1 MHSRDT
7 AEQRTQATA
16 GPAQR
21 RMTYLPRTDGVTFR
35 CEACEAELHDLRAVF
50 LAHRSGAGWR
60 IECAQHEDAERQ
72 VDGGTLFG
80 GGLHALEIYGELAR
94 TRGFDAVDLFKAF
107 LRLRAQAS
115 GLFVPPEPPARAA
128 GR

>member
-7 AEQRTQATA
+7 AEQRKRITA
-16 GPAQR
+16 DPVRR
-21 RMTYLPRTDGVTFR
+21 RMTYLPRIDGVTFR
-35 CEACEAELHDLRAVF
+35 CEACGADLHDLRSVF

-80 GGLHALEIYGELAR
+80 GGLNALEIYAELAR
-94 TRGFDAVDLFKAF
+94 TRGFDPADLFRAF

-115 GLFVPPEPPARAA
+115 GIFVPPEPPARAA

>member
-1 MHSRDT
+1 MHSHDT
-7 AEQRTQATA
+7 AEQRTQITA
-16 GPAQR
+16 GRVQR
-21 RMTYLPRTDGVTFR
+21 RTTYLPQVDGVTFR
-35 CEACEAELHDLRAVF
+35 CEGCGADLHDLRGVY

-72 VDGGTLFG
+72 VDGGTIFG
-80 GGLHALEIYGELAR
+80 GGLHALEIYAELAR
-94 TRGFDAVDLFKAF
+94 TRGFDPADLFKAF

-128 GR
+128 G

>member
-1 MHSRDT
+1 MHSRET
-7 AEQRTQATA
+7 AEQRTGTA
-16 GPAQR
+16 AGALPR
-21 RMTYLPRTDGVTFR
+21 RMAYLPRIDGVTFR
-35 CEACEAELHDLRAVF
+35 CEACGADLHDLRGVF
-50 LAHRSGAGWR
+50 LAHRSAGWR

-80 GGLHALEIYGELAR
+80 GGLHALEIYAELAR
-94 TRGFDAVDLFKAF
+94 TKGFDPADLFKAF

-115 GLFVPPEPPARAA
+115 GLFVPPEPATRPA